1 MSETTLKPNEQLN
14 ITDDLFETL
23 PEDEKNAE
31 FIAITLKTFA
41 RDAWDRFRKNKLALI
56 GLIYLIVVI
65 ILAIIVPMVAPFQFD
80 TQDMANRNALP
91 SLTHLFGTD
100 KLGRDIFVRIMYG
113 ARVSLSIGFST
124 AAINLVIGVLYGGIS
139 GYVGGKVDMVMM
151 RIIDIIYS
159 VPSLIYV
166 VLILL
171 VFGDS
176 IGSMMFAICLTSWI
190 GMARQVRTQIMS
202 LKEMEFSLA
211 AKVLGASNSRIL
223 LRHLII
229 NALGPIIVSLTMMV
243 PGAIFTEASLS
254 FIGIGLNP
262 AVPSWGKL
270 ANDCRALVFNQ
281 PIQIIWPVGAISLTI
296 LALNFVGDG
305 IGEAFQART
314 R

>member
-1 MSETTLKPNEQLN
+1 MSEANLKINEQMN
-14 ITDDLFETL
+14 ITDDLFEKL

-41 RDAWDRFRKNKLALI
+41 KDAWDRFRRNKLALM
-56 GLIYLIVVI
+56 GLIFLVVII
-65 ILAIIVPMVAPFQFD
+65 ILAIVVPMVAPFQFD

-91 SLTHLFGTD
+91 SLVHPFGTD

-151 RIIDIIYS
+151 RIIDIIYA

-176 IGSMMFAICLTSWI
+176 IGSMMLAICLTSWI

-211 AKVLGASNSRIL
+211 AKVLGASNSRI
-223 LRHLII
+223 
-229 NALGPIIVSLTMMV
+229 
-243 PGAIFTEASLS
+243 
-254 FIGIGLNP
+254 
-262 AVPSWGKL
+262 
-270 ANDCRALVFNQ
+270 C
-281 PIQIIWPVGAISLTI
+281 
-296 LALNFVGDG
+296 
-305 IGEAFQART
+305 
-314 R
+314 

>member
-1 MSETTLKPNEQLN
+1 MSEKNLVL
-14 ITDDLFETL
+14 TDDLFEKL
-23 PEDEKNAE
+23 PEEEKNSE
-31 FIAITLKTFA
+31 FIAVAIKTFA
-41 RDAWDRFRKNKLALI
+41 KDAWDRFRKNKLALA
-56 GLIYLIVVI
+56 GLIFLIVMI
-65 ILAIIVPMVAPFQFD
+65 LLAIIVPQVAPYKFD
-80 TQDMANRNALP
+80 TQDMANRNAMP
-91 SLTHLFGTD
+91 SLQHLFGTD
-100 KLGRDIFVRIMYG
+100 KLGRDIFVRVMYG
-113 ARVSLSIGFST
+113 ARVSLAIGFST
-124 AAINLVIGVLYGGIS
+124 AAINLVIGILYGGIS
-139 GYVGGKVDMVMM
+139 GYVGGRVDMIMM
-151 RIIDIIYS
+151 RIVDIIYA

-176 IGSMMFAICLTSWI
+176 IGSMMLAICLTSWI

-211 AKVLGASNSRIL
+211 AKVIGASNSRIL

-254 FIGIGLNP
+254 FVGIGLNP
-262 AVPSWGKL
+262 AIPSWGKL
-270 ANDCRALVFNQ
+270 ANDCRQLIFTQ
-281 PIQIIWPVGAISLTI
+281 PLQVLWPVAAISLTI

>member
-1 MSETTLKPNEQLN
+1 MSEKNLVL
-14 ITDDLFETL
+14 TDDLFEKL
-23 PEDEKNAE
+23 PEEEKNSE
-31 FIAITLKTFA
+31 FIAVAIKTFA
-41 RDAWDRFRKNKLALI
+41 KDAWDRFRKNKLALG
-56 GLIYLIVVI
+56 GLIFLIVMI
-65 ILAIIVPMVAPFQFD
+65 LLAIIVPEVSRYQFD
-80 TQDMANRNALP
+80 SQDLANRNALP
-91 SLTHLFGTD
+91 SLEHLLGTD

-113 ARVSLSIGFST
+113 ARVSLSIGFAT
-124 AAINLVIGVLYGGIS
+124 AAINLVIGILYGGIS
-139 GYVGGKVDMVMM
+139 GYVGGRVDMIMM
-151 RIIDIIYS
+151 RIVDIIYA

-176 IGSMMFAICLTSWI
+176 IGSMMLAICLTSWI

-211 AKVLGASNSRIL
+211 AKVIGASNSRIL
-223 LRHLII
+223 IRHLVI

-254 FIGIGLNP
+254 FVGIGLNP
-262 AVPSWGKL
+262 AIPSWGKL
-270 ANDCRALVFNQ
+270 ANDCRQLIFTQ
-281 PIQIIWPVGAISLTI
+281 PLQVVWPVATISLTI

>member
-1 MSETTLKPNEQLN
+1 MSEKNLVLS
-14 ITDDLFETL
+14 DDLFEKL
-23 PEDEKNAE
+23 PEDDKNSE
-31 FIAITLKTFA
+31 FIAVAIKTFA
-41 RDAWDRFRKNKLALI
+41 KDAWDRFRRNKLALG
-56 GLIYLIVVI
+56 GLIFLIIMIVLAIVVP
-65 ILAIIVPMVAPFQFD
+65 AVAPYQFD

-91 SLTHLFGTD
+91 SLQHLFGTD
-100 KLGRDIFVRIMYG
+100 KLGRDIFVRVMYG
-113 ARVSLSIGFST
+113 ARVSLAIGFST
-124 AAINLVIGVLYGGIS
+124 AAINLVIGILYGGIS
-139 GYVGGKVDMVMM
+139 GYVGGRVDMIMM
-151 RIIDIIYS
+151 RIVDIIYA

-176 IGSMMFAICLTSWI
+176 VGSMMLAICLTSWI

-211 AKVLGASNSRIL
+211 AKVIGASNSRIL
-223 LRHLII
+223 IRHLVI

-254 FIGIGLNP
+254 FVGIGLNP
-262 AVPSWGKL
+262 AIPSWGKL
-270 ANDCRALVFNQ
+270 ANDCRQLIFTQ
-281 PIQIIWPVGAISLTI
+281 PLQVVWPVAAISLTI

>member
-1 MSETTLKPNEQLN
+1 MSEKNLELSN
-14 ITDDLFETL
+14 DLFEKL
-23 PEDEKNAE
+23 PEEEKNSE
-31 FIAITLKTFA
+31 FIAVAIKTFA
-41 RDAWDRFRKNKLALI
+41 KDAWDRFRRNKLALG
-56 GLIYLIVVI
+56 GLIFLIIMI
-65 ILAIIVPMVAPFQFD
+65 ILAIVVPEVAPYQFD

-91 SLTHLFGTD
+91 SLQHLFGTD

-124 AAINLVIGVLYGGIS
+124 AAINLVIGILYGGIS
-139 GYVGGKVDMVMM
+139 GYIGGRVDMVMM
-151 RIIDIIYS
+151 RIVDISYA

-176 IGSMMFAICLTSWI
+176 VGSMMLAICLTSWI
-190 GMARQVRTQIMS
+190 GMARQVRAQIMS

-211 AKVLGASNSRIL
+211 AKVIGASNSRIL
-223 LRHLII
+223 IRHLVI

-254 FIGIGLNP
+254 FVGIGLNP
-262 AVPSWGKL
+262 AIPSWGKL
-270 ANDCRALVFNQ
+270 ANDCRQLIFTQ
-281 PIQIIWPVGAISLTI
+281 PIQVIWPVAAISLTI

>member
-1 MSETTLKPNEQLN
+1 MSEKN
-14 ITDDLFETL
+14 IVLTDNLFEKL
-23 PEDEKNAE
+23 PEEEKNSE
-31 FIAITLKTFA
+31 FIAVAIKTFA
-41 RDAWDRFRKNKLALI
+41 KDAWDRFRKNKLALA
-56 GLIYLIVVI
+56 GLIFLIVMI
-65 ILAIIVPMVAPFQFD
+65 LLAIIVPQVAPYKFD
-80 TQDMANRNALP
+80 TQDMANRNAMP
-91 SLTHLFGTD
+91 SLQHLFGTD
-100 KLGRDIFVRIMYG
+100 KLGRDIFVRVMYG
-113 ARVSLSIGFST
+113 ARVSLAIGFST
-124 AAINLVIGVLYGGIS
+124 AAINLVIGILYGGIS
-139 GYVGGKVDMVMM
+139 GYVGGRVDMIMM
-151 RIIDIIYS
+151 RIVDIIYA

-176 IGSMMFAICLTSWI
+176 IGSMMLAICLTSWI

-211 AKVLGASNSRIL
+211 AKVIGASNTRIL

-254 FIGIGLNP
+254 FVGIGLNP
-262 AVPSWGKL
+262 AIPSWGKL
-270 ANDCRALVFNQ
+270 ANDCRQLIFTQ
-281 PIQIIWPVGAISLTI
+281 PIQVIWPVAAISLTI

>member
-1 MSETTLKPNEQLN
+1 MSEKNLVL
-14 ITDDLFETL
+14 TDDLFEKL
-23 PEDEKNAE
+23 PEEEKNSE
-31 FIAITLKTFA
+31 FIAVAIKTFA
-41 RDAWDRFRKNKLALI
+41 KDAWDRFRRNPLALG
-56 GLIYLIVVI
+56 GLIFLIIMIVLAIVVPE
-65 ILAIIVPMVAPFQFD
+65 VSPYQFD
-80 TQDMANRNALP
+80 SQDLANRNALP
-91 SLTHLFGTD
+91 SFQHLFGTD
-100 KLGRDIFVRIMYG
+100 KLGRDIFVRVMYG
-113 ARVSLSIGFST
+113 ARVSLSIGFAT
-124 AAINLVIGVLYGGIS
+124 AAINLVIGILYGGIS

-151 RIIDIIYS
+151 RIVDIIYA

-176 IGSMMFAICLTSWI
+176 IGSMMLAICLTSWI
-190 GMARQVRTQIMS
+190 GMARQVRAQIMS

-211 AKVLGASNSRIL
+211 AKVIGASNSRIL
-223 LRHLII
+223 IRHLVI

-254 FIGIGLNP
+254 FVGIGLNP
-262 AVPSWGKL
+262 AIPSWGKL
-270 ANDCRALVFNQ
+270 ANDCRQLIFTQ
-281 PIQIIWPVGAISLTI
+281 PLQIIWPVGAISLTI

>member
-1 MSETTLKPNEQLN
+1 MSEKNLVL
-14 ITDDLFETL
+14 TDDLFEKL
-23 PEDEKNAE
+23 PEEDKNSE
-31 FIAITLKTFA
+31 FIAVAIKTFA
-41 RDAWDRFRKNKLALI
+41 KDAWDRFRKNKLALA
-56 GLIYLIVVI
+56 GLIFLIVMI
-65 ILAIIVPMVAPFQFD
+65 LLAIIVPQVAPYKFD
-80 TQDMANRNALP
+80 TQDMANRNAMP
-91 SLTHLFGTD
+91 SLQHLFGTD
-100 KLGRDIFVRIMYG
+100 KLGRDIFVRVMYG
-113 ARVSLSIGFST
+113 ARVSLAIGFST
-124 AAINLVIGVLYGGIS
+124 AAINLVIGILYGGIS
-139 GYVGGKVDMVMM
+139 GYIGGRVDMIMM
-151 RIIDIIYS
+151 RIVDIIYA

-176 IGSMMFAICLTSWI
+176 IGSMMLAICLTSWI

-211 AKVLGASNSRIL
+211 AKVIGASNSRIL

-254 FIGIGLNP
+254 FVGIGLNP
-262 AVPSWGKL
+262 AIPSWGKL
-270 ANDCRALVFNQ
+270 ANDCRQLIFTQ
-281 PIQIIWPVGAISLTI
+281 PIQVIWPVAAISLTI

>member
-1 MSETTLKPNEQLN
+1 MSEINMN
-14 ITDDLFETL
+14 ITDDLFESL
-23 PEDEKNAE
+23 PEEEKNSE
-31 FIAITLKTFA
+31 FIAVAIKTFA
-41 RDAWDRFRKNKLALI
+41 KDAWDRFRRNKLALY
-56 GLIYLIVVI
+56 GLIYLVVII
-65 ILAIIVPMVAPFQFD
+65 ILAIVVPMVSPYRFD
-80 TQDMANRNALP
+80 AQDLANRNALP
-91 SLTHLFGTD
+91 SLAHPFGTD
-100 KLGRDIFVRIMYG
+100 KLGQDIFVRIMYG
-113 ARVSLSIGFST
+113 ARVSLSIAFST

-151 RIIDIIYS
+151 RIIDIIYA

-176 IGSMMFAICLTSWI
+176 IGSMMLAICLTSWI

-262 AVPSWGKL
+262 SIPSWGKL
-270 ANDCRALVFNQ
+270 ANDCRALVFTQ
-281 PIQIIWPVGAISLTI
+281 PIQIIWPVAAISLTI

>member
-1 MSETTLKPNEQLN
+1 MSEANLKINEQMN
-14 ITDDLFETL
+14 ITDDLFEKL

-41 RDAWDRFRKNKLALI
+41 KDAWDRFRRNKLALM
-56 GLIYLIVVI
+56 GLIFLVVII
-65 ILAIIVPMVAPFQFD
+65 ILAIVVPMVAPFQFD

-91 SLTHLFGTD
+91 SLVHPFGTD

-124 AAINLVIGVLYGGIS
+124 AAINLVIDVLYGGIS

-151 RIIDIIYS
+151 RIIDIIYA

-176 IGSMMFAICLTSWI
+176 IGSMMLAICLTSWI

-262 AVPSWGKL
+262 AIPSWGKL

-281 PIQIIWPVGAISLTI
+281 PIQIIWPVMAISLTI

>member
-1 MSETTLKPNEQLN
+1 MSEKNLVLTDEQ
-14 ITDDLFETL
+14 FEKL
-23 PEDEKNAE
+23 PEEEKNSE
-31 FIAITLKTFA
+31 FIAVAIKTFA
-41 RDAWDRFRKNKLALI
+41 KDAWDRFRKNKLALA
-56 GLIYLIVVI
+56 GLIFLIVMI
-65 ILAIIVPMVAPFQFD
+65 LLAIIVPQVAPYKFV
-80 TQDMANRNALP
+80 TQDMANRNAMP
-91 SLTHLFGTD
+91 SLQHLFGTD
-100 KLGRDIFVRIMYG
+100 KLGRDIFVRVMYG
-113 ARVSLSIGFST
+113 ARVSLAIGFST
-124 AAINLVIGVLYGGIS
+124 AAINLVIGILYGGIS
-139 GYVGGKVDMVMM
+139 GYVGGRVDMIMM
-151 RIIDIIYS
+151 RIVDIIYA

-176 IGSMMFAICLTSWI
+176 IGSMMLAICLTSWI

-211 AKVLGASNSRIL
+211 AKVIGASNTRIL

-254 FIGIGLNP
+254 FVGIGLNP
-262 AVPSWGKL
+262 AIPSWGKL
-270 ANDCRALVFNQ
+270 ANDCRQLIFTQ
-281 PIQIIWPVGAISLTI
+281 PIQVIWPVAAISLTI

>member
-1 MSETTLKPNEQLN
+1 MSEKNLVL
-14 ITDDLFETL
+14 TDDLFEKL
-23 PEDEKNAE
+23 PEEEKNSE
-31 FIAITLKTFA
+31 FIAVAIKTFA
-41 RDAWDRFRKNKLALI
+41 KDAWDRFRKNKLALA
-56 GLIYLIVVI
+56 GLIFLIVMI
-65 ILAIIVPMVAPFQFD
+65 LLAIIVPQVAPYKLD
-80 TQDMANRNALP
+80 TQDMANRNAMP
-91 SLTHLFGTD
+91 SLQHLFGTD
-100 KLGRDIFVRIMYG
+100 KLGRDIFVRVMYG
-113 ARVSLSIGFST
+113 ARVSLAIGFST
-124 AAINLVIGVLYGGIS
+124 AAINLVIGILYGGIS
-139 GYVGGKVDMVMM
+139 GYVGGRVDMIMM
-151 RIIDIIYS
+151 RIVDIIYA

-176 IGSMMFAICLTSWI
+176 IGSMMLAICLTSWI

-211 AKVLGASNSRIL
+211 AKVIGASNTRIL

-254 FIGIGLNP
+254 FVGIGLNP
-262 AVPSWGKL
+262 AIPSWGKL
-270 ANDCRALVFNQ
+270 ANDCRQLIFTQ
-281 PIQIIWPVGAISLTI
+281 PIQVIWPVAAISLTI

>member
-1 MSETTLKPNEQLN
+1 MSEKNLVLS
-14 ITDDLFETL
+14 DDLFEKL
-23 PEDEKNAE
+23 PEDDKNSE
-31 FIAITLKTFA
+31 FIAIAIKTFA
-41 RDAWDRFRKNKLALI
+41 KDAWDRFRRNKLALG
-56 GLIYLIVVI
+56 GLIFLIIMIVLAIVVP
-65 ILAIIVPMVAPFQFD
+65 AVAPYQFD

-91 SLTHLFGTD
+91 SLQHLFGTD
-100 KLGRDIFVRIMYG
+100 KLGRDIFVRVMYG
-113 ARVSLSIGFST
+113 ARVSLAIGFST
-124 AAINLVIGVLYGGIS
+124 AAINLVIGILYGGIS
-139 GYVGGKVDMVMM
+139 GYVGGRVDMIMM
-151 RIIDIIYS
+151 RIVDIIYA

-176 IGSMMFAICLTSWI
+176 VGSMMLAICLTSWI

-211 AKVLGASNSRIL
+211 AKVIGASNSRIL
-223 LRHLII
+223 IRHLVI

-254 FIGIGLNP
+254 FVGIGLNP
-262 AVPSWGKL
+262 AIPSWGKL
-270 ANDCRALVFNQ
+270 ANDCRQLIFTQ
-281 PIQIIWPVGAISLTI
+281 PLQVLWPVAAISLTI

>member
-1 MSETTLKPNEQLN
+1 MSEKNLVLS
-14 ITDDLFETL
+14 DDLFERL
-23 PEDEKNAE
+23 PEDDKNSE
-31 FIAITLKTFA
+31 FIAVAIKTFA
-41 RDAWDRFRKNKLALI
+41 KDAWDRFRRNKLALG
-56 GLIYLIVVI
+56 GLIFLIIMIVLAIVVP
-65 ILAIIVPMVAPFQFD
+65 AVAPYQFD

-91 SLTHLFGTD
+91 SLQHLFGTD
-100 KLGRDIFVRIMYG
+100 KLGRDIFVRVMYG
-113 ARVSLSIGFST
+113 ARVSLAIGFST
-124 AAINLVIGVLYGGIS
+124 AAINLVIGILYGGIS
-139 GYVGGKVDMVMM
+139 GYVGGRIDMIMM
-151 RIIDIIYS
+151 RIVDIIYA

-176 IGSMMFAICLTSWI
+176 VGSMMLAICLTSWI

-211 AKVLGASNSRIL
+211 AKVIGASNSRIL
-223 LRHLII
+223 IRHLVI

-254 FIGIGLNP
+254 FVGIGLNP
-262 AVPSWGKL
+262 AIPSWGKL
-270 ANDCRALVFNQ
+270 ANDCRQLIFTQ
-281 PIQIIWPVGAISLTI
+281 PLQVLWPVAAISLTI

>member
-1 MSETTLKPNEQLN
+1 MSEKNLVL
-14 ITDDLFETL
+14 TDDLFEKL
-23 PEDEKNAE
+23 PEEEKNSE
-31 FIAITLKTFA
+31 FIAVAIKTFA
-41 RDAWDRFRKNKLALI
+41 KDAWDRFRKNKLALA
-56 GLIYLIVVI
+56 GLIFLIVMI
-65 ILAIIVPMVAPFQFD
+65 LLAIIVPQVAPYKFD
-80 TQDMANRNALP
+80 TQDMANRNAMP
-91 SLTHLFGTD
+91 SLQHLFGTD
-100 KLGRDIFVRIMYG
+100 KLGRDIFVRVMYG
-113 ARVSLSIGFST
+113 ARVSLAIGFST
-124 AAINLVIGVLYGGIS
+124 AAINLVIGILYGGIS
-139 GYVGGKVDMVMM
+139 GYVGGRVDMIMM
-151 RIIDIIYS
+151 RIVDIIYA

-176 IGSMMFAICLTSWI
+176 IGSMMLAICLTSWI

-211 AKVLGASNSRIL
+211 AKVIGASNSRIL

-254 FIGIGLNP
+254 FVGIGLNP
-262 AVPSWGKL
+262 AIPSWGKL
-270 ANDCRALVFNQ
+270 ANDCRQLIFTQ
-281 PIQIIWPVGAISLTI
+281 PIQVIWPVAAISLTI

>member
-1 MSETTLKPNEQLN
+1 MSEKNLVL
-14 ITDDLFETL
+14 TDDLFEKL
-23 PEDEKNAE
+23 PEEEKNSE
-31 FIAITLKTFA
+31 FIAVAIKTFA
-41 RDAWDRFRKNKLALI
+41 RDAWDRFRKNKLALA
-56 GLIYLIVVI
+56 GLIFLIVMI
-65 ILAIIVPMVAPFQFD
+65 LLAIIVPQVAPYKFD
-80 TQDMANRNALP
+80 TQDMANRNAMP
-91 SLTHLFGTD
+91 SLQHLFGTD
-100 KLGRDIFVRIMYG
+100 KLGRDIFVRVMYG
-113 ARVSLSIGFST
+113 ARVSLAIGFST
-124 AAINLVIGVLYGGIS
+124 AAINLVIGILYGGIS
-139 GYVGGKVDMVMM
+139 GYVGGRVDMIMM
-151 RIIDIIYS
+151 RIVDIIYA

-176 IGSMMFAICLTSWI
+176 IGSMMLAICLTSWI

-211 AKVLGASNSRIL
+211 AKVIGASNSRIL

-254 FIGIGLNP
+254 FVGIGLNP
-262 AVPSWGKL
+262 AIPSWGKL
-270 ANDCRALVFNQ
+270 ANDCRQLIFTQ
-281 PIQIIWPVGAISLTI
+281 PIQVIWPVAAISLTI

>member
-1 MSETTLKPNEQLN
+1 MSEKNLVLS
-14 ITDDLFETL
+14 DDLFEKL
-23 PEDEKNAE
+23 PEDDKNSE
-31 FIAITLKTFA
+31 FIAVAIKTFA
-41 RDAWDRFRKNKLALI
+41 KDAWDRFRRNKLALG
-56 GLIYLIVVI
+56 GLIFLIIMIVLAIVVP
-65 ILAIIVPMVAPFQFD
+65 AVAPYQFD

-91 SLTHLFGTD
+91 SLQHLFGTD
-100 KLGRDIFVRIMYG
+100 KLGRDIFVRVMYG
-113 ARVSLSIGFST
+113 ARVSLAIGFST
-124 AAINLVIGVLYGGIS
+124 AAINLVIGILYGGIS
-139 GYVGGKVDMVMM
+139 GYVGGRVDMIMM
-151 RIIDIIYS
+151 RIVDIIYA

-176 IGSMMFAICLTSWI
+176 VGSMMLAIFLTAWI
-190 GMARQVRTQIMS
+190 GMARQVPTQIMS

-211 AKVLGASNSRIL
+211 AKVIGASNSRIL
-223 LRHLII
+223 IRHLVI

-254 FIGIGLNP
+254 FVGIGLNP
-262 AVPSWGKL
+262 AIPSWGKL
-270 ANDCRALVFNQ
+270 ANDCRQLIFTQ
-281 PIQIIWPVGAISLTI
+281 PLQVLWPVAAISLTI

>member
-1 MSETTLKPNEQLN
+1 MSEANLKMNEQVN
-14 ITDDLFETL
+14 ITDDLFEKL

-41 RDAWDRFRKNKLALI
+41 RDAWDRFKRNKLALM
-56 GLIYLIVVI
+56 GLIFLVVII
-65 ILAIIVPMVAPFQFD
+65 ILAIVVPMVAPFQFD

-91 SLTHLFGTD
+91 SLVHPFGTD

-124 AAINLVIGVLYGGIS
+124 AAINLIIGVLYGGIS

-151 RIIDIIYS
+151 RIIDIIYA

-176 IGSMMFAICLTSWI
+176 IGSMMLAICLTSWI

-262 AVPSWGKL
+262 SIPSWGKL

-281 PIQIIWPVGAISLTI
+281 PIQIIWPVMAISLTI

>member
-1 MSETTLKPNEQLN
+1 MSEKNLVL
-14 ITDDLFETL
+14 TDDLFEKL
-23 PEDEKNAE
+23 PEEEKNSE
-31 FIAITLKTFA
+31 FIAVAIKTFA
-41 RDAWDRFRKNKLALI
+41 KDAWDRFRKNKLALA
-56 GLIYLIVVI
+56 GLIFLIVMI
-65 ILAIIVPMVAPFQFD
+65 LLAIIVPQVAPYKFD
-80 TQDMANRNALP
+80 TQDMANRNAMP
-91 SLTHLFGTD
+91 SLQHLFGTD
-100 KLGRDIFVRIMYG
+100 KLGRDIFGRVMYG
-113 ARVSLSIGFST
+113 ARVSLAIGFAT
-124 AAINLVIGVLYGGIS
+124 AAINLVIGILYGGIS
-139 GYVGGKVDMVMM
+139 GYIGGRVDMIMM
-151 RIIDIIYS
+151 RIVDIIYA

-176 IGSMMFAICLTSWI
+176 IGSMMLAICLTSWI

-211 AKVLGASNSRIL
+211 AKVIGASNSRIL

-254 FIGIGLNP
+254 FVGIGLNP
-262 AVPSWGKL
+262 AIPSWGKL
-270 ANDCRALVFNQ
+270 ANDCRQLIFTQ
-281 PIQIIWPVGAISLTI
+281 PIQVIWPVAAISLTI

>member
-1 MSETTLKPNEQLN
+1 MSEKNLVLS
-14 ITDDLFETL
+14 DDLFEKL
-23 PEDEKNAE
+23 PEDDKNSE
-31 FIAITLKTFA
+31 FIAVAIKTFA
-41 RDAWDRFRKNKLALI
+41 KDAWDRFRRNKLALG
-56 GLIYLIVVI
+56 GLIFLIIMIVLAIVVP
-65 ILAIIVPMVAPFQFD
+65 AVAPYQFD

-91 SLTHLFGTD
+91 SLQHLFGTD
-100 KLGRDIFVRIMYG
+100 KLGRDIFVRVMYG
-113 ARVSLSIGFST
+113 ARVSLAIGFST
-124 AAINLVIGVLYGGIS
+124 AAINLVIGILYGGIS
-139 GYVGGKVDMVMM
+139 GYVGGRVDMIMM
-151 RIIDIIYS
+151 RIVDIIYA

-176 IGSMMFAICLTSWI
+176 VGSMMLAICLTSWI

-211 AKVLGASNSRIL
+211 AKVIGASNSRIL
-223 LRHLII
+223 IRHLVI

-254 FIGIGLNP
+254 FVGIGLNP
-262 AVPSWGKL
+262 AIPSWGKL
-270 ANDCRALVFNQ
+270 ANDCRQLIFTQ
-281 PIQIIWPVGAISLTI
+281 PLQVLWPVAAISLTI

>member
-1 MSETTLKPNEQLN
+1 MSEKNLVL
-14 ITDDLFETL
+14 TDDLFEKL
-23 PEDEKNAE
+23 PEEEKNSE
-31 FIAITLKTFA
+31 FIAVAIKTFA
-41 RDAWDRFRKNKLALI
+41 KDAWDRFRKNKLALA
-56 GLIYLIVVI
+56 GLIFLIVMI
-65 ILAIIVPMVAPFQFD
+65 LLAIIVPQVAPYKFD
-80 TQDMANRNALP
+80 TQDMANRNAMP
-91 SLTHLFGTD
+91 SLQHLFGTD
-100 KLGRDIFVRIMYG
+100 KLGRDIFVRVMYG
-113 ARVSLSIGFST
+113 ARVSLAIGFST
-124 AAINLVIGVLYGGIS
+124 AAINLVIGILYGGIS
-139 GYVGGKVDMVMM
+139 GYVGGRVDMIMM
-151 RIIDIIYS
+151 RIVDIIYA

-176 IGSMMFAICLTSWI
+176 IGSMMLAICLTSWI

-211 AKVLGASNSRIL
+211 AKVIGASNTRIL

-254 FIGIGLNP
+254 FVGIGLNP
-262 AVPSWGKL
+262 AIPSWGKL
-270 ANDCRALVFNQ
+270 ANDCRQLIFTQ
-281 PIQIIWPVGAISLTI
+281 PIQVIWPVAAISLTI